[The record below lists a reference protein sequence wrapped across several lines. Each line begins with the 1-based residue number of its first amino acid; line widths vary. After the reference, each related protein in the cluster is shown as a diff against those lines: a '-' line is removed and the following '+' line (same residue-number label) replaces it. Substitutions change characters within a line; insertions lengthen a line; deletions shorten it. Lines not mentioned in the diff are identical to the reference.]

1 MIKYILLNIALLNIA
16 LLIWPSA
23 ADIKRFKEKLV
34 NFTDKKAILF
44 DLDGTLIDSA
54 PDLALA
60 INHMLTEIGREQIST
75 DIIRSWVGNG
85 ASILV
90 QRGLSGQ
97 SEIDADLDPELL
109 EKSLAIFLD
118 FYAKNVCIDTATY
131 PNVRSTLK
139 ILKAKGYRLVIVTNK
154 PYDFIQPILDG
165 LELNGLFELLIGG
178 DSLAKRKP
186 DPLPLHHACQQL
198 GVTVDQC
205 VMVGDSKN
213 DILAANAANMQSIG
227 LSYGYNYGEDIN
239 EHGPDISFDDFANII
254 ALFSDVNQYDLI
266 D

>member
-1 MIKYILLNIALLNIA
+1 MK
-16 LLIWPSA
+16 
-23 ADIKRFKEKLV
+23 
-34 NFTDKKAILF
+34 FTDKKAVLF

-60 INHMLTEIGREQIST
+60 INHMLTSIGREEISPA
-75 DIIRSWVGNG
+75 IIRSWVGNG

-97 SEIDADLDPELL
+97 TDIDENLDPELL

-118 FYAKNVCIDTATY
+118 FYANNLCVDTVTY
-131 PNVRSTLK
+131 PHVRSSLK
-139 ILKAKGYRLVIVTNK
+139 ILKAKGYRLAIVTNK

-165 LELNGLFELLIGG
+165 LELNGLFELLVGG
-178 DSLAKRKP
+178 DTLEKRKP
-186 DPLPLHHACQQL
+186 DPLPLHYACEKL
-198 GVTVDQC
+198 GVTVEQC

-213 DILAANAANMQSIG
+213 DVLAANAANMQSIG

-239 EHGPDISFDDFANII
+239 EHNPDISFDDFADII
-254 ALFSDVNQYDLI
+254 ATLSDINEYELSE
-266 D
+266 

>member
-1 MIKYILLNIALLNIA
+1 MK
-16 LLIWPSA
+16 
-23 ADIKRFKEKLV
+23 
-34 NFTDKKAILF
+34 FTDKKAVLF

-60 INHMLTEIGREQIST
+60 INHMLTSIGREEISPA
-75 DIIRSWVGNG
+75 IIRSWVGNG

-97 SEIDADLDPELL
+97 TDIDENLDPELL

-118 FYAKNVCIDTATY
+118 FYANNLCVDTVTY
-131 PNVRSTLK
+131 PNVRSSLK
-139 ILKAKGYRLVIVTNK
+139 ILKAKGYRLAIVTNK

-165 LELNGLFELLIGG
+165 LELNGLFELLVGG
-178 DSLAKRKP
+178 DTLEKRKP
-186 DPLPLHHACQQL
+186 DPLPLHYACEKL
-198 GVTVDQC
+198 GVTVEQC

-213 DILAANAANMQSIG
+213 DVLAANAANMQSIG

-239 EHGPDISFDDFANII
+239 EHNPDISFDDFADII
-254 ALFSDVNQYDLI
+254 ATLSDINEYELSE
-266 D
+266 